1 MLLVGLV
8 LAAEDADTASEK
20 LTRFCQAD
28 PGAELP
34 AAETLDPVLGAA
46 LDFVVEFSTFF
57 DGLEE
62 LSTLEILTEEGNFRS

>member
-8 LAAEDADTASEK
+8 LAADDADTASEK

-28 PGAELP
+28 PGAG
-34 AAETLDPVLGAA
+34 ADTLDPVLGAA
-46 LDFVVEFSTFF
+46 LDFVVEFSTFL

-62 LSTLEILTEEGNFRS
+62 LSTLEILTEEGNLRS